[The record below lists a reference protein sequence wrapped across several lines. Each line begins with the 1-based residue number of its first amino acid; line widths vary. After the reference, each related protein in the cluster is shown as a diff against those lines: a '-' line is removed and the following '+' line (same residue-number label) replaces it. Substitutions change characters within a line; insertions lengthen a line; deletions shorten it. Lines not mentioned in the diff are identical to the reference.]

1 MTTKKQM
8 IEIIKAENP
17 TLQIGDDDAGYTE
30 LSTDDYEATIVQWAE
45 ARLAKEAVAIEVEAR
60 ATAKAAL
67 LTQLG
72 ITAEQAKLLLS

>member
-1 MTTKKQM
+1 MTTKQKM

-17 TLQIGDDDAGYTE
+17 TLQIGDDDSGYTQ
-30 LSTDDYEATIVQWAE
+30 LSAAEYEATIVQWAE
-45 ARLAKEAVAIEVEAR
+45 ARLAKEAVAIEAETR